1 MNCNEKQALAPR
13 LSAIARWTA
22 AAMVAGSGMALPAW
36 AGEPSA
42 DPSAYQLARAS
53 GPSGLKLSG
62 FGTLGYW
69 LSNGPDDLRFRRELG
84 QNIPRLE
91 RHHERADSRLG
102 LQLNYQATD
111 KLELVGQVVAREKAD
126 SRVFNSVEWAFL
138 KYHPTE
144 DTQLRLGRVG
154 LDMFMLSD
162 YRSVGYA
169 YNWVR
174 PPTEFYGW
182 IPFYSVD
189 GGDIVKAIPMGE
201 GQLKVKAFGGETKSA
216 LPWGADS
223 YKLRADIVGLGVAW
237 ESDEWR
243 LRAFHTRLKFKDGA
257 PYGDLIPYLQAAAPI
272 WSSGAQY
279 IDDLQ
284 LQGQRLTY
292 SVLGA
297 AWDHDGWQV
306 SSEVAFTGA
315 KTTFAPQGTT
325 AYVSVGHRFDKWV
338 PYVSFA
344 RSWDSSKLELTAP
357 PISALDA
364 VAANIQYAYTST
376 HTRQYTASGGVRW
389 DVADRMAVKLQW
401 DRTVVAAN
409 STQMW
414 GLGPVVWNGG
424 AKHVWSATLDF
435 TF

>member
-1 MNCNEKQALAPR
+1 MTRNVKQALAPR
-13 LSAIARWTA
+13 LSAIAGWIA
-22 AAMVAGSGMALPAW
+22 AATVAAVSVSLPAQ
-36 AGEPSA
+36 A
-42 DPSAYQLARAS
+42 DEAYALTGGAA
-53 GPSGLKLSG
+53 PSGLKFSG

-91 RHHERADSRLG
+91 HHHERADSRLG
-102 LQLNYQATD
+102 LQLNYQAND
-111 KLELVGQVVAREKAD
+111 KLEWVGQVVAREKAD
-126 SRVFNSVEWAFL
+126 ARVFNSVEWAFL
-138 KYHPTE
+138 KYHPTD

-154 LDMFMLSD
+154 LDLFMLSD

-174 PPTEFYGW
+174 PPAEFYGW

-189 GGDIVKAIPMGE
+189 GGDVVKSFPVGE
-201 GQLKVKAFGGETKSA
+201 GQLKVKAFGGVTQSSM
-216 LPWGADS
+216 PWGGDS
-223 YKLRADIVGLGVAW
+223 YKLRANIAGLGVAW

-243 LRAFHTRLKFKDGA
+243 LRAFHTRLKFRDNA
-257 PYGDLIPYLQAAAPI
+257 PYAALIPALQIYAPL
-272 WSSGAQY
+272 WPSGAQY

-306 SSEVAFTGA
+306 SSEVALTHGR
-315 KTTFAPQGTT
+315 TTFAPQGTS
-325 AYVSVGHRFDKWV
+325 AYVSVGRRFDKWV
-338 PYVSFA
+338 PFVSFA
-344 RSWDSSKLELTAP
+344 RSWDSSELNLTDP
-357 PISALDA
+357 PVSALDPLA
-364 VAANIQYAYTST
+364 MNIRYAYMST
-376 HTRQYTASGGVRW
+376 HTRQYTASAGVRW
-389 DVADRMAVKLQW
+389 DVADRVAVKVQW
-401 DRTVVAAN
+401 DRSVVAAE

-414 GLGPVVWNGG
+414 GLGAVPWTGG